1 MRTLNLTKEEIE
13 TIISVIQDWYSSPFS
28 DFTIPY
34 ATKREKAVMDIHDKL
49 EKYLEEENENR
60 S

>member
-1 MRTLNLTKEEIE
+1 MGTLNLTKEEIE
-13 TIISVIQDWYSSPFS
+13 TIISVIQDWYSSPFC
-28 DFTIPY
+28 DFTICCL
-34 ATKREKAVMDIHDKL
+34 TEREKAVMDIHDKL